1 MSRSGKGCKRKWPK
15 RCKRRKR
22 GKGCKRGRRC
32 KRRRRGPI
40 ILGQVL

>member
-1 MSRSGKGCKRKWPK
+1 MSRSGKGCKRGK
-15 RCKRRKR
+15 RCKWRKR